1 MCHQTLD
8 MNSIVYLA
16 IERDK
21 MLNNQRWFFDT
32 KYIFILYHSK
42 YILEE
47 FFFHLIIIID
57 WLTSGLYTI
66 RVHFQFPSVILKWF
80 TSNGNFVHE

>member
-66 RVHFQFPSVILKWF
+66 RVHFSISKCDFEMIYFKWKLCA
-80 TSNGNFVHE
+80 